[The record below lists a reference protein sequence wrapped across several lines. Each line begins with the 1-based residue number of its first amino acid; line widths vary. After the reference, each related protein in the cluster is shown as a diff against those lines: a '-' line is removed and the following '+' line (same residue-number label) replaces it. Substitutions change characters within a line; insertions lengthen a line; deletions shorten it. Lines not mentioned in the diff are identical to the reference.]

1 VAHRDNLQKPSLSNL
16 SSLTDNHRRGILS
29 GLSYLERLLV
39 DSETILNSASTFSLS
54 RNKSDVSPIQRQV
67 SLDYIARIRD
77 RMEEVVRL
85 VGLTPPEARTG
96 KRWEIQVT
104 LLSAEIAI
112 EEISPKSLIGYGKL
126 DSTTS
131 ESLDRILTDLT
142 RLFQQLR
149 RYLSKDS
156 TDDLEAR
163 IARLGQSPVDRTM
176 LGRLERVISHQGFIE
191 FRPQLES
198 LLEGVED
205 QTFEIAV
212 FGRVSS
218 GKSSLLNAV
227 LDFEVL
233 PIGVTPVT
241 AVPTRLIF
249 GAVPQATIRFA
260 EKSEQR
266 IEIKGLSEFVTESG
280 NPENKKHVVRVTVEI
295 PSPHLKSGIAFVD
308 TPGVGSLALSGARE
322 SYSYLPRCDLG
333 ILLIDST
340 SAPNR
345 DDLEILR
352 LFHDSGVSSM
362 VLLTK
367 TDLLKG
373 SERDQMQTYVRKEV
387 AKLLGA
393 SQPVFCV
400 STVDGDAELA
410 KKWFHEEIAPLFEKA
425 RELRQ
430 ASLRRKFETIRAAV
444 TSALKAALK
453 AGQSTSTVSTNQYE
467 IVQQLALEAEG
478 VLQHAGKN
486 CVAHLETAQNC
497 FLDAAKGNLLETAQI
512 TMTPERMTQALR
524 QKLISTGEFF
534 YQRIYTEIT
543 QAQKRLVQILG
554 KMQETSTLAPSLEEL
569 RIDVLSRPEFVL
581 PQEVEKYQ
589 FRITFPLKY
598 MPFLLRYN
606 IERAFKRELENPL
619 RKAVTHYASQLRDWT
634 GRSLERFS
642 QQFRTQ
648 AEPIRAQ
655 SSRLAGGGA
664 KVGDRT
670 QAEQD
675 LAELEAGDSTI

>member
-212 FGRVSS
+212 FGRVASC
-218 GKSSLLNAV
+218 
-227 LDFEVL
+227 
-233 PIGVTPVT
+233 
-241 AVPTRLIF
+241 
-249 GAVPQATIRFA
+249 
-260 EKSEQR
+260 
-266 IEIKGLSEFVTESG
+266 GLSQNG
-280 NPENKKHVVRVTVEI
+280 
-295 PSPHLKSGIAFVD
+295 D
-308 TPGVGSLALSGARE
+308 T
-322 SYSYLPRCDLG
+322 
-333 ILLIDST
+333 
-340 SAPNR
+340 
-345 DDLEILR
+345 
-352 LFHDSGVSSM
+352 
-362 VLLTK
+362 
-367 TDLLKG
+367 
-373 SERDQMQTYVRKEV
+373 
-387 AKLLGA
+387 
-393 SQPVFCV
+393 
-400 STVDGDAELA
+400 
-410 KKWFHEEIAPLFEKA
+410 
-425 RELRQ
+425 
-430 ASLRRKFETIRAAV
+430 
-444 TSALKAALK
+444 
-453 AGQSTSTVSTNQYE
+453 
-467 IVQQLALEAEG
+467 
-478 VLQHAGKN
+478 
-486 CVAHLETAQNC
+486 
-497 FLDAAKGNLLETAQI
+497 
-512 TMTPERMTQALR
+512 
-524 QKLISTGEFF
+524 
-534 YQRIYTEIT
+534 
-543 QAQKRLVQILG
+543 
-554 KMQETSTLAPSLEEL
+554 
-569 RIDVLSRPEFVL
+569 
-581 PQEVEKYQ
+581 
-589 FRITFPLKY
+589 
-598 MPFLLRYN
+598 
-606 IERAFKRELENPL
+606 
-619 RKAVTHYASQLRDWT
+619 
-634 GRSLERFS
+634 
-642 QQFRTQ
+642 
-648 AEPIRAQ
+648 
-655 SSRLAGGGA
+655 
-664 KVGDRT
+664 
-670 QAEQD
+670 
-675 LAELEAGDSTI
+675 